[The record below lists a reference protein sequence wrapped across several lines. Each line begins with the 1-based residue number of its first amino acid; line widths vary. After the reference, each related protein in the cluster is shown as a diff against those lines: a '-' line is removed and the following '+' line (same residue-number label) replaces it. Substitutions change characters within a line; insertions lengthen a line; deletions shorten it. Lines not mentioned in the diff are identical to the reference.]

1 MWTQRRDHHAIVTFH
16 PKQAFSG
23 PPRRDWPTRPRE
35 DHAMSVIAG
44 FTVSADEIVF
54 GQALAGTETRIEL
67 TQFIPVEEQ
76 FVPYFWKERDGD
88 TEVFEGTARDHPAVE
103 DLVNLD
109 GRVEAALYRI
119 DWTEK
124 ANGFLDALREHDVL
138 VEKATT
144 NHGEEWS
151 FRLRAF
157 GQDELSAFQSKCH
170 NNDIHIDVHRMV
182 HNPTSGSHEG
192 HDRALVNVTP
202 KQHEAIE
209 LALERGYFHI
219 PRESSATE
227 LAEEIDI
234 TRQAFSRRLQRAQQS
249 VFTNLLTEFA

>member
-1 MWTQRRDHHAIVTFH
+1 
-16 PKQAFSG
+16 
-23 PPRRDWPTRPRE
+23 
-35 DHAMSVIAG
+35 MSVIAG
-44 FTVSADEIVF
+44 FSVSADEVVF

-88 TEVFEGTARDHPAVE
+88 TEQFEGTARDHPAVE
-103 DLVNLD
+103 DLVELD

-119 DWTEK
+119 DWNPDA

-138 VEKATT
+138 VEEAST
-144 NHGEEWS
+144 NHGEEWF

-157 GQDELSAFQSKCH
+157 GQDELSGFQSECH

-182 HNPTSGSHEG
+182 HNPDSGSHSK
-192 HDRALVNVTP
+192 HDRALVGITP

-209 LALERGYFHI
+209 LAVEWGYFQV
-219 PRESSATE
+219 PRESSVAE
-227 LAEEIDI
+227 LAKEIGI
-234 TRQAFSRRLQRAQQS
+234 TRQAFSRRLQRAQQN
-249 VFTNLLTEFA
+249 VFTNLLTDFA